1 MVRTVRTALLYYLV
15 RSVYFLATEWT
26 RTRRRW
32 EAALAHPEEK
42 DPRVPTFI
50 VVDEAHN
57 LIPDEPRS
65 HNERRLREQFRTIA
79 AEGRKFGLFLILV
92 SQRPDKLDSLVLSE
106 CTNRA
111 VMKVGSEAVLKKTS
125 DALGLADIA
134 PKTLERCL
142 EFDVGRALITGPWAT
157 EGPTF
162 LYGAARRT
170 REGGRNLQTEYW
182 AKPEPIEAQEK
193 TNGSIASKQVAKNI
207 PTSAAIA
214 AGGKTGSACACHPLA
229 ISMI

>member
-1 MVRTVRTALLYYLV
+1 LTV
-15 RSVYFLATEWT
+15 SYFLATEWT
-26 RTRRRW
+26 RARKRW
-32 EAALAHPEEK
+32 EAALAQPEEK

-65 HNERRLREQFRTIA
+65 HSERRVREQFRTIA

-92 SQRPDKLDSLVLSE
+92 SQRPDKLDPLVLSE

-111 VMKVGSEAVLKKTS
+111 VMKIGAEAVLKKTS
-125 DALGLADIA
+125 DVLGLGDIA

-162 LYGAARRT
+162 LYGATRRT
-170 REGGRNLQTEYW
+170 KEGGRNLHTEYW

-193 TNGSIASKQVAKNI
+193 TTGSSTSKQVPNDI
-207 PTSAAIA
+207 PITAAI
-214 AGGKTGSACACHPLA
+214 GSGKSELTPAS
-229 ISMI
+229 